1 LCPKTLT
8 EFDQEWRVLKNT
20 KLPFLLEKDIKVD
33 EFWRYISNI
42 KKGDG
47 SVMFPLL
54 SSFVEKLL
62 CLPHSSA
69 NVERLFS
76 SVNLMKTDLQNKL
89 STKSLTGLLYTKS
102 TMNVPCYEVQA
113 SEEHYALFNKI
124 MYNFKNTTKVNK
136 TSNKTE
142 TDSELDSE

>member
-1 LCPKTLT
+1 
-8 EFDQEWRVLKNT
+8 
-20 KLPFLLEKDIKVD
+20 
-33 EFWRYISNI
+33 
-42 KKGDG
+42 
-47 SVMFPLL
+47 
-54 SSFVEKLL
+54 
-62 CLPHSSA
+62 
-69 NVERLFS
+69 
-76 SVNLMKTDLQNKL
+76 MKTDLRNKL

-136 TSNKTE
+136 TSNKTK